1 MSTIFLRVC
10 FFYALLPTFRF
21 SFFFS
26 FFSYSSPSSRYV
38 YLLRVS
44 SSVQQQSATV
54 SKYVFYS
61 TCSFCCVICT
71 LPHLGTLFLICLAF
85 FFRISYFSGDIFV
98 VVVLS
103 YPVRQHLICLPR
115 IFSVWFSSVQRSVT
129 TEFSSLYDG
138 ESGRTLGVLLTSLGR
153 KNGLI
158 RRQQQRHAQWI
169 TPRIVDGP
177 HHPAGK

>member
-1 MSTIFLRVC
+1 MCIRD
-10 FFYALLPTFRF
+10 
-21 SFFFS
+21 
-26 FFSYSSPSSRYV
+26 
-38 YLLRVS
+38 
-44 SSVQQQSATV
+44 

-103 YPVRQHLICLPR
+103 YPVRQHLICLPW

-138 ESGRTLGVLLTSLGR
+138 ESGRTLGVLLSFGR

-158 RRQQQRHAQWI
+158 RRRQQRHAQWI

-177 HHPAGK
+177 HHPAGKWTSFLPTKAAGDFWIRGQDTRLTDIRKHEKKKEK